1 MVSIGYWDVPVK
13 NHLVLCVS
21 NFQILSVSRPIAT
34 PWTTNLLGYIVPKWI
49 KSTFGVFDAPKHL
62 TIEEERR
69 RVNGIARPSASF
81 VRKETLKTLPDT
93 HNSTFALRSTRNRQ
107 WAGHLRSE
115 SEIPE
120 GSQRDFWLC
129 CLRYFF
135 RIPLSGNVYTIFFRP
150 SAPRTAKLSSRKP
163 SYGPVYPFDPPSLIL
178 YDLT

>member
-1 MVSIGYWDVPVK
+1 MNINYYLVSCI
-13 NHLVLCVS
+13 
-21 NFQILSVSRPIAT
+21 
-34 PWTTNLLGYIVPKWI
+34 
-49 KSTFGVFDAPKHL
+49 
-62 TIEEERR
+62 IEEERR

-163 SYGPVYPFDPPSLIL
+163 SYGPVYPVDPPSLIL
-178 YDLT
+178 YDWGKVSRDSNLWNLLIAWEVFLQLLAHLPSSSYLSVQFPFKAVRYDI

>member
-1 MVSIGYWDVPVK
+1 MDFRVVSLW
-13 NHLVLCVS
+13 N
-21 NFQILSVSRPIAT
+21 NFIILSTISLVGP
-34 PWTTNLLGYIVPKWI
+34 
-49 KSTFGVFDAPKHL
+49 

-163 SYGPVYPFDPPSLIL
+163 SYGPVYPVDPPSLIL
-178 YDLT
+178 YAQGMYKVIVSLYLTIL